1 MIKLTIILGLVCV
14 LLGALSFILFVV
26 IKDNRRELKALWADK
41 KMLEENITYLFK
53 HSEIIAKIKK
63 DRKKVCDEIMAC
75 EDTDEI
81 INIISSIIRSN
92 NDRVQ
97 DYGKY

>member
-1 MIKLTIILGLVCV
+1 MMIKITIILGLVCV
-14 LLGALSFILFVV
+14 LLGALSFVLFVV
-26 IKDNRRELKALWADK
+26 IKDNRRELKALWSDK

-63 DRKKVCDEIMAC
+63 DRKEVCDEIMAC

-97 DYGKY
+97 NHG

>member
-26 IKDNRRELKALWADK
+26 IKDNRRELKALWSDK

-53 HSEIIAKIKK
+53 HSEIFAKIKN
-63 DRKKVCDEIMAC
+63 DRKEVCDEIMAC

-97 DYGKY
+97 NHG